1 MYRSL
6 QDFPP
11 IAAEGFVVVKQID
24 VSDPT
29 FNFSEISEIPGQTQQ
44 VSRSLINR
52 RNRNRYLI
60 FHTYS
65 KLLDF
70 ERLMYLVSLV
80 IQYPGIGN
88 LQTTQ
93 PSLLANIFGQVPEFT
108 SSLAELTAF
117 MARLYGKIYAD
128 EQAIAKDL
136 LWLQQSSLIGMNT
149 IPVPT
154 DNPIVTSTCFSDS
167 ADSLVTHPYSHF
179 PAFQRL
185 IQTLRLILHHPF
197 LPDSGQGSLKTL
209 VSKLQQYGIID
220 HNALDSIR
228 KDIEKVLKPYKI
240 LPDFAM
246 RDGYFAGT
254 SILSAMEL
262 TQVFQVLQS
271 QAQSLN
277 DPIALEIYQV
287 FAQRMAQSK
296 LLVNSVYP
304 VRAIANRN
312 MIDPKYLPPE
322 SLAKNL
328 DRVET
333 AIFEGQLLELNRFV
347 GSGKFPKDEGGFFL
361 VYPLQIVFSNSAWYL
376 GYEIVE
382 GEYHGLF
389 RFERLDRLFMGRLQ
403 SKTRSRQKQ
412 KKALELLQKL
422 SLGSVGIHL
431 GYSVADQQKFLSPNQ
446 KERSQVCSTIELWFD
461 NQIFPFIAEGTKR
474 FPAEQMKMSH
484 PVVGKK
490 SSLPKSIFC
499 LEPSEDKGFPHR
511 FRLVLPKWY
520 LQDVDFFRWV
530 IGFGGSV
537 KVVEPQEFIDK
548 IRETAKA
555 IVQIYSP

>member
-1 MYRSL
+1 
-6 QDFPP
+6 
-11 IAAEGFVVVKQID
+11 
-24 VSDPT
+24 
-29 FNFSEISEIPGQTQQ
+29 
-44 VSRSLINR
+44 
-52 RNRNRYLI
+52 
-60 FHTYS
+60 
-65 KLLDF
+65 
-70 ERLMYLVSLV
+70 MYLVSLV

-128 EQAIAKDL
+128 ERAIAKDL
-136 LWLQQSSLIGMNT
+136 LWLQQNSLIGLNT
-149 IPVPT
+149 ISA
-154 DNPIVTSTCFSDS
+154 PIHAPIICLCDFP
-167 ADSLVTHPYSHF
+167 DSLITHPYSDF

-197 LPDSGQGSLKTL
+197 LANSGQGSLKTL
-209 VSKLQQYGIID
+209 VSRLQEHGIID
-220 HNALDSIR
+220 GNALDSVR

-304 VRAIANRN
+304 VRAIANQN

-322 SLAKNL
+322 SLARGSRRL
-328 DRVET
+328 EE

-347 GSGKFPKDEGGFFL
+347 GGGKFPKDEDSFFL
-361 VYPLQIVFSNSAWYL
+361 AYPLQIVFSNSAWYL

-382 GEYHGLF
+382 GKYKGLF
-389 RFERLDRLFMGRLQ
+389 RFERLDRFFMGQLQ
-403 SKTRSRQKQ
+403 SKSRSRQEQ
-412 KKALELLQKL
+412 ETALAILQKL
-422 SLGSVGIHL
+422 LMGSPGIHL
-431 GYSVADQQKFLSPNQ
+431 GYSVTDQQKFLSPRK
-446 KERSQVCSTIELWFD
+446 KECAEVCSKIELWFD
-461 NQIFPFIAEGTKR
+461 DSKFRFIAEGTKR
-474 FPAEQMKMSH
+474 FPTQQMKMS
-484 PVVGKK
+484 PPAIGKK
-490 SSLPKSIFC
+490 SALSKSIFS
-499 LEPSEDKGFPHR
+499 LKPTGDKNFPHR
-511 FRLVLPKWY
+511 FELLLPKWY
-520 LQDVDFFRWV
+520 LEDVEFFRWV
-530 IGFGGSV
+530 IGFGEGV
-537 KVVEPQEFIDK
+537 KVIQPQELVNK
-548 IRETAKA
+548 IKETAEA
-555 IVQIYSP
+555 IIRVYSQ